1 MFFTDYILKYI
12 VDQTNLYQQQ
22 CATKHDFT
30 HLEWYLL
37 TITELKT
44 WLGLLLSM
52 GMLQKIGRLS
62 DYWSQ
67 EPVLATPIFGLAMP
81 SRRFLQIMRFLHFV
95 NNEDLSI
102 DTTFKTYKI
111 QYLIDYLCKRF
122 RAVYVPK
129 CELSID
135 ETMLK
140 AKGRFQYKQYI
151 KIKPIKWGI
160 KLFTVAEST
169 TGYVLNVLPYT
180 GKRCVTNYGKTTQ
193 TVLDV
198 AKDFLMKGHKF
209 FLDNYYMSLELMKV
223 LAQMNTLCCWTV
235 NSSRVGL
242 SRHEKELC

>member
-1 MFFTDYILKYI
+1 MRT
-12 VDQTNLYQQQ
+12 YQ
-22 CATKHDFT
+22 
-30 HLEWYLL
+30 L
-37 TITELKT
+37 T
-44 WLGLLLSM
+44 
-52 GMLQKIGRLS
+52 
-62 DYWSQ
+62 
-67 EPVLATPIFGLAMP
+67 PP
-81 SRRFLQIMRFLHFV
+81 SRHTRYCTSLIIYV
-95 NNEDLSI
+95 NDLEQ
-102 DTTFKTYKI
+102 FTY
-111 QYLIDYLCKRF
+111 Q
-122 RAVYVPK
+122 

-209 FLDNYYMSLELMKV
+209 FF
-223 LAQMNTLCCWTV
+223 
-235 NSSRVGL
+235 G
-242 SRHEKELC
+242 

>member
-1 MFFTDYILKYI
+1 
-12 VDQTNLYQQQ
+12 
-22 CATKHDFT
+22 
-30 HLEWYLL
+30 
-37 TITELKT
+37 
-44 WLGLLLSM
+44 
-52 GMLQKIGRLS
+52 MLQKIGRLS

-67 EPVLATPIFGLAMP
+67 EPVPATPIFGLTMP

-129 CELSID
+129 CELSIN

-140 AKGRFQYKQYI
+140 AKGQFQYKQYI

-180 GKRCVTNYGKTTQ
+180 GKLCVTNYGKTTQ

-223 LAQMNTLCCWTV
+223 LAQMNTLCCGTV

-242 SRHEKELC
+242 PKDMKKSCAALKKLKRCESIKRMCGNVLAITWKDTRPVNLLTNIPGCDTDNDCIRYIL

>member
-1 MFFTDYILKYI
+1 
-12 VDQTNLYQQQ
+12 
-22 CATKHDFT
+22 
-30 HLEWYLL
+30 
-37 TITELKT
+37 
-44 WLGLLLSM
+44 
-52 GMLQKIGRLS
+52 
-62 DYWSQ
+62 
-67 EPVLATPIFGLAMP
+67 
-81 SRRFLQIMRFLHFV
+81 MRFLHFV

-135 ETMLK
+135 ETMLN

-193 TVLDV
+193 NRTGCGQGFSD
-198 AKDFLMKGHKF
+198 
-209 FLDNYYMSLELMKV
+209 ER
-223 LAQMNTLCCWTV
+223 T
-235 NSSRVGL
+235 
-242 SRHEKELC
+242 